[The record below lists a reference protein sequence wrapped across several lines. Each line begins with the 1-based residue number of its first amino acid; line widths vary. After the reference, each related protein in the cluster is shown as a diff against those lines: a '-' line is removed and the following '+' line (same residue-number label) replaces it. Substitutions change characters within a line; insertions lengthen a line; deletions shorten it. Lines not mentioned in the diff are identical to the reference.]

1 MNARRGSPRID
12 HLIYAVPDLERGM
25 EAVERLLRVRPV
37 PGGRHADYG
46 TRNALVALG
55 SELYLEVLAPDPE
68 LPAPARGRLFG
79 VDTLEAP
86 RLATWVVRT
95 EGIEASAAR
104 ARSRG
109 VALGPVSEGSR
120 ERPDGTRLE
129 WRLTDP
135 YALPLDGVVPFLI
148 DWGDAA
154 HPAGSLPEG
163 GELVRLTL
171 RHPSPDSVREALEAL
186 GVGSV
191 ERAAA
196 ELPTTARSAGPAVA
210 VERADRA
217 GLVAT
222 IRTASGL
229 VELD

>member
-55 SELYLEVLAPDPE
+55 PELYLEVLAPDPE
-68 LPAPARGRLFG
+68 LPAPARGRLFDVG
-79 VDTLEAP
+79 ALEAP
-86 RLATWVVRT
+86 RLATWVLRT
-95 EGIEASAAR
+95 DGIGAVAAR
-104 ARSRG
+104 ARSLG
-109 VALGPVSEGSR
+109 VALGPVSAGSR
-120 ERPDGTRLE
+120 EQPDGTRLE

-135 YALPLDGVVPFLI
+135 YALPFDGVVPFLI
-148 DWGDAA
+148 DWGDTP
-154 HPAGSLPEG
+154 HPAGSVPDA
-163 GELVRLTL
+163 GELVQLTL
-171 RHPSPDSVREALEAL
+171 RHPTPDSVREALGAL
-186 GVGSV
+186 GFG
-191 ERAAA
+191 AAA
-196 ELPTTARSAGPAVA
+196 DVATTGRTVGAAVA
-210 VERADRA
+210 VEPADRA

-222 IRTASGL
+222 IRTASGV